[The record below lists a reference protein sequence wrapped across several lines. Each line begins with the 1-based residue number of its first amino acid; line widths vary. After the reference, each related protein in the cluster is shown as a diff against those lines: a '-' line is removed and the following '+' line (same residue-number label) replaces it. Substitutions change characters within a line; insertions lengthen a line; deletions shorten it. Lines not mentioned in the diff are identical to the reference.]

1 LRRRGD
7 MGDEIIIVAI
17 EIIYG
22 GLIQIDLKNETKNE
36 HYRAFIEPKD
46 FFSMFGNAM
55 QKNSDDFQ
63 KAFEAKYHNDD
74 LAEPSNDGEE

>member
-1 LRRRGD
+1 

-17 EIIYG
+17 EIIQG

-36 HYRAFIEPKD
+36 HYRAFVEPKD
-46 FFSMFGNAM
+46 FFSMLGNAM

-63 KAFEAKYHNDD
+63 KAFEAKYYGT
-74 LAEPSNDGEE
+74 EVSDGE

>member
-1 LRRRGD
+1 

-17 EIIYG
+17 EIIQG
-22 GLIQIDLKNETKNE
+22 GLIQIDLKNETKSE
-36 HYRAFIEPKD
+36 HYRVFVEPKD

-63 KAFEAKYHNDD
+63 KAFQAKYYGTD
-74 LAEPSNDGEE
+74 

>member
-1 LRRRGD
+1 

-55 QKNSDDFQ
+55 QKNRDDFQ
-63 KAFEAKYHNDD
+63 KAFEVKYYGT
-74 LAEPSNDGEE
+74 EVSDGE